1 MYSNP
6 KCVVRDTDA
15 NIVTVI
21 NVRSKVIEKSCIDH
35 YGETS
40 CIISGLPSI
49 AIIRQMLL

>member
-35 YGETS
+35 YGENKLYHKWITIH
-40 CIISGLPSI
+40 CHH
-49 AIIRQMLL
+49 